1 VKVIEMGAELGK
13 YKSCVS
19 ARSTDKEILKH
30 AQDGGIVTQLFGFA
44 LDEGIIDGAIVAATK
59 EFAHKHPEKAM
70 RDNSNMEFNEPWR
83 PIPCVVTTKAD
94 MIAAAGTKY
103 NISPNV
109 SLIKEATRS
118 FGLDKVGIV
127 GTPCQMQA
135 IRKLQLYPVGARDVG
150 ASIALA
156 LGIFCMENFPY
167 QSILQLVEDHA
178 GMHMDAVKKMEIGKG
193 KFWVY
198 GKRGQVV
205 QLPLKVTHKYEQP
218 GCHVC
223 LDYVA
228 NLGDISTGSV
238 GSPDGWSTVFV
249 RSKIGDSVWAKAM
262 AAGVFETQPIDKV
275 KPGLELVSKLAN
287 EKISKNKKTVE
298 ERATFGVGKGL
309 RNPYI

>member
-1 VKVIEMGAELGK
+1 MGAELGN
-13 YKSCVS
+13 YKTCVS
-19 ARSTDKEILKH
+19 ARSTNKELLMG
-30 AQDGGIVTQLFGFA
+30 AQDGGIVTQLFAFA
-44 LDEGIIDGAIVAATK
+44 LDEGIIDGAIVAVTKDFYKKYPTKCMATFTDDSD
-59 EFAHKHPEKAM
+59 EA
-70 RDNSNMEFNEPWR
+70 WR
-83 PIPCVVTTKAD
+83 PIPAIVTTKAEL
-94 MIAAAGTKY
+94 MESRGTKY
-103 NISPNV
+103 NLSPNV

-135 IRKLQLYPVGARDVG
+135 IRKGQLYPIGLRDVG
-150 ASIALA
+150 DKIALA

-167 QSILQLVEDHA
+167 QSIVQLVEDHA
-178 GMHMDAVKKMEIGKG
+178 AMKMEAVKRMEIGKG

-228 NLGDISTGSV
+228 NLADISTGSV
-238 GSPDGWSTVFV
+238 GSADGWSTVFV
-249 RSKIGDSVWAKAM
+249 RSKIGESVWAKAV
-262 AAGVFETQPIDKV
+262 AAGAFEIQPIDKV

-287 EKISKNKKTVE
+287 EKITKNKATLEARK
-298 ERATFGVGKGL
+298 TFGVGKAL

>member
-1 VKVIEMGAELGK
+1 MGAELGK

-44 LDEGIIDGAIVAATK
+44 LDEGIIDGAIVAGSK

-70 RDNSNMEFNEPWR
+70 MDNSNMEFHEPWR
-83 PIPCVVTTKAD
+83 PIPVVVTSKAD
-94 MIAAAGTKY
+94 LIAAAGTRY

-135 IRKLQLYPVGARDVG
+135 IRKLQLYPIGARDVG

-156 LGIFCMENFPY
+156 VGIFCMENFPY

-178 GMHMDAVKKMEIGKG
+178 AMKTRIRQEDGD
-193 KFWVY
+193 
-198 GKRGQVV
+198 RQGQVLGIRQARTGRPAATQDHPQV
-205 QLPLKVTHKYEQP
+205 RAARLPRLP
-218 GCHVC
+218 RLRC
-223 LDYVA
+223 
-228 NLGDISTGSV
+228 
-238 GSPDGWSTVFV
+238 
-249 RSKIGDSVWAKAM
+249 
-262 AAGVFETQPIDKV
+262 
-275 KPGLELVSKLAN
+275 KP
-287 EKISKNKKTVE
+287 
-298 ERATFGVGKGL
+298 R
-309 RNPYI
+309 

>member
-1 VKVIEMGAELGK
+1 MGAELGK

-30 AQDGGIVTQLFGFA
+30 AQDGGSVTQLFGFA

-59 EFAHKHPEKAM
+59 EFAAKHPAKCM
-70 RDNSNMEFNEPWR
+70 QDNSNYDFAEPWR
-83 PIPCVVTTKAD
+83 PIPAIVNTKAEL
-94 MIAAAGTKY
+94 IAAAGTKY
-103 NISPNV
+103 NISPNMAI
-109 SLIKEATRS
+109 IKEATRS

-135 IRKLQLYPVGARDVG
+135 VRKGQLYPFGLRDVPDK
-150 ASIALA
+150 IALA
-156 LGIFCMENFPY
+156 VGIFCMENFPY

-178 GMHMDAVKKMEIGKG
+178 AMKMESVKKMEIGKG

-228 NLGDISTGSV
+228 NLADISTGSV

-262 AAGVFETQPIDKV
+262 AAGIFETQPIEKV
-275 KPGLELVSKLAN
+275 KPGLELVTKLAN
-287 EKISKNKKTVE
+287 EKITKNKATLDA
-298 ERATFGVGKGL
+298 RATFGVGKGL

>member
-1 VKVIEMGAELGK
+1 MGTELGN
-13 YKSCVS
+13 YKTCVS
-19 ARSTDKEILKH
+19 ARSTNKHLLKH
-30 AQDGGIVTQLFGFA
+30 SQDGGIVTHLLAFA
-44 LDEGIIDGAIVAATK
+44 LGEGIIDGAIVAATK
-59 EFAHKHPEKAM
+59 EFAKANPQKVM
-70 RDNSNMEFNEPWR
+70 MDNSNWDMVEPWR
-83 PIPCVVTTKAD
+83 PIPAVVTTKAD
-94 MIAAAGTKY
+94 LLAAAGTKY

-135 IRKLQLYPVGARDVG
+135 IRKGQLYPIGLRDVG

-178 GMHMDAVKKMEIGKG
+178 AMKMESVKKMEIGKG

-228 NLGDISTGSV
+228 NLADISTGSV

-249 RSKIGDSVWAKAM
+249 RSKIGESVWAKAV
-262 AAGVFETQPIDKV
+262 AAGAFEIQPIDKV

-287 EKISKNKKTVE
+287 EKITKNKATLE
-298 ERATFGVGKGL
+298 ERKTFGVGKAL

>member
-1 VKVIEMGAELGK
+1 MGAELGN

-19 ARSTDKEILKH
+19 ARSTDKEILKY

-59 EFAHKHPEKAM
+59 EFAAKYPSKVMA
-70 RDNSNMEFNEPWR
+70 DNSNFDMIEPWR
-83 PIPCVVTTKAD
+83 PIPAIVQTKAE

-103 NISPNV
+103 NLSPNV

-135 IRKLQLYPVGARDVG
+135 IRKLQLYPIGARDVG

-156 LGIFCMENFPY
+156 VGIFCMENFPY
-167 QSILQLVEDHA
+167 QSILQLVEDHCA
-178 GMHMDAVKKMEIGKG
+178 MKLESVKKMEIGKG

-198 GKRGQVV
+198 GKRGQIV
-205 QLPLKVTHKYEQP
+205 QLPLKVTHKYEQQ
-218 GCHVC
+218 GCKVC

-238 GSPDGWSTVFV
+238 GSPDGWSTVMV
-249 RSKIGDSVWAKAM
+249 RSKIGDSVWGKAM
-262 AAGVFETQPIDKV
+262 AAGCFETQPIEKV
-275 KPGLELVSKLAN
+275 KPGLELVTKLAN
-287 EKISKNKKTVE
+287 EKITKNKATVE
-298 ERATFGVGKGL
+298 ARKTFGVGKAL
-309 RNPYI
+309 RSPYI

>member
-1 VKVIEMGAELGK
+1 MGAELGK
-13 YKSCVS
+13 YKSCIS
-19 ARSTDKEILKH
+19 ARSTDKDILKG
-30 AQDGGIVTQLFGFA
+30 AQDGGIVTSLFAYA
-44 LDEGIIDGAIVAATK
+44 LDAGIIDGAIVAGSYEEDPNVESTASQN
-59 EFAHKHPEKAM
+59 HH
-70 RDNSNMEFNEPWR
+70 WR
-83 PIPCVVTTKAD
+83 PKPVVATTKAELL
-94 MIAAAGTKY
+94 AARGTKY

-118 FGLDKVGIV
+118 FGLDKIGIV

-135 IRKLQLYPVGARDVG
+135 VRKAQLYPVGLRNVG

-178 GMHMDAVKKMEIGKG
+178 AMKLQSVRKMEIGKG

-205 QLPLKVTHKYEQP
+205 QLPLKITHKYEQP

-223 LDYVA
+223 MDYVA
-228 NLGDISTGSV
+228 NLADISTGSV

-249 RSKIGDSVWAKAM
+249 RSKVGDSVWAKAM
-262 AAGVFETQPIDKV
+262 AAGVFETQPIEKV

-287 EKISKNKKTVE
+287 EKITKNRNTLEARK
-298 ERATFGVGKGL
+298 TFGVGKGL
-309 RNPYI
+309 RNPFI

>member
-1 VKVIEMGAELGK
+1 MGAELGK

-44 LDEGIIDGAIVAATK
+44 LDEGIIDGAIVAASK
-59 EFAHKHPEKAM
+59 EFAAKHPAKCM
-70 RDNSNMEFNEPWR
+70 HDNSNYDFAEPWR
-83 PIPCVVTTKAD
+83 PIPAIVNTKAELL
-94 MIAAAGTKY
+94 AAAGTKY
-103 NISPNV
+103 NISPNMA
-109 SLIKEATRS
+109 LIKEATRS
-118 FGLDKVGIV
+118 FGLDKIGIV

-135 IRKLQLYPVGARDVG
+135 TRKAQLYPFGLRDVPDK
-150 ASIALA
+150 IALA
-156 LGIFCMENFPY
+156 VGIFCMENFPY

-178 GMHMDAVKKMEIGKG
+178 AMKMESVKKMEIGKG

-228 NLGDISTGSV
+228 NLADISTGSV

-249 RSKIGDSVWAKAM
+249 RSKVGDSVWAKAM
-262 AAGVFETQPIDKV
+262 AAGIFETQPIEKV
-275 KPGLELVSKLAN
+275 KPGLELVTKLAN
-287 EKISKNKKTVE
+287 EKITKNKATLDARK
-298 ERATFGVGKGL
+298 TFGVGKGL

>member
-1 VKVIEMGAELGK
+1 VRVINMGAELGK
-13 YKSCVS
+13 YKSVVA
-19 ARSTDKEILKH
+19 ARSADKEILKG
-30 AQDGGIVTQLFGFA
+30 AQDGGIVTALFAYA
-44 LDEGIIDGAIVAATK
+44 LDEGIIDGAIVAGSYEDDPNVESTASQN
-59 EFAHKHPEKAM
+59 HH
-70 RDNSNMEFNEPWR
+70 WR
-83 PIPCVVTTKAD
+83 PKPIVATTKAELL
-94 MIAAAGTKY
+94 AARGTKY

-118 FGLDKVGIV
+118 YGLDKVGIV

-135 IRKLQLYPVGARDVG
+135 IRKGQLYPFGWRDVES
-150 ASIALA
+150 SIALA
-156 LGIFCMENFPY
+156 VGIFCMENFPY

-178 GMHMDAVKKMEIGKG
+178 AMKLESVKKMEIGKG

-223 LDYVA
+223 MDYVA
-228 NLGDISTGSV
+228 NLADISTGSV

-262 AAGVFETQPIDKV
+262 AAGVFETQPIEKV

-287 EKISKNKKTVE
+287 EKITKNKNTLEARK
-298 ERATFGVGKGL
+298 TFGVGKAL

>member
-1 VKVIEMGAELGK
+1 VIEMGAELGI
-13 YKSCVS
+13 YKTCVS
-19 ARSTDKEILKH
+19 ARTTNKEILKH
-30 AQDGGIVTQLFGFA
+30 AQDGGIVTQLFAFA

-59 EFAHKHPEKAM
+59 DFAKANPTKVM
-70 RDNSNMEFNEPWR
+70 ADNSNLDFPEPWR
-83 PIPCVVTTKAD
+83 PIPAVVTTKAE
-94 MIAAAGTKY
+94 MLAAAGTKY

-118 FGLDKVGIV
+118 FGLDKIGIV

-135 IRKLQLYPVGARDVG
+135 IRKGQLYPIGLRDVG

-156 LGIFCMENFPY
+156 VGIFCMENFPY
-167 QSILQLVEDHA
+167 QSIIQLVEDHA
-178 GMHMDAVKKMEIGKG
+178 AMKMEAVKKMEIGKG

-198 GKRGQVV
+198 GQRGQVV

-228 NLGDISTGSV
+228 NLADISTGSV

-249 RSKIGDSVWAKAM
+249 RSKIGDSVWAKAV
-262 AAGVFETQPIDKV
+262 AAGCFETQPIEKV
-275 KPGLELVSKLAN
+275 KPGLELVTKLAN
-287 EKISKNKKTVE
+287 EKITKNKATLDARK
-298 ERATFGVGKGL
+298 TFGVGKAL

>member
-1 VKVIEMGAELGK
+1 
-13 YKSCVS
+13 
-19 ARSTDKEILKH
+19 
-30 AQDGGIVTQLFGFA
+30 
-44 LDEGIIDGAIVAATK
+44 
-59 EFAHKHPEKAM
+59 
-70 RDNSNMEFNEPWR
+70 
-83 PIPCVVTTKAD
+83 

-103 NISPNV
+103 NISPNMN
-109 SLIKEATRS
+109 LLKEATRS
-118 FGLDKVGIV
+118 FGLDKIGIV

-135 IRKLQLYPVGARDVG
+135 VRKAQLYPIGMRDVG

-156 LGIFCMENFPY
+156 VGIFCMENFPY

-178 GMHMDAVKKMEIGKG
+178 GMKLESVKKMEIGKG

-198 GKRGQVV
+198 AKRGQVV

-228 NLGDISTGSV
+228 NLADISTGSV

-262 AAGVFETQPIDKV
+262 AAGCFETQPIEKV
-275 KPGLELVSKLAN
+275 KPGLEMVTKLAN
-287 EKISKNKKTVE
+287 EKITKNKKTLE

>member
-1 VKVIEMGAELGK
+1 MGAELGK
-13 YKSCVS
+13 YKSVVA
-19 ARSTDKEILKH
+19 ARSADKEILKG
-30 AQDGGIVTQLFGFA
+30 AQDGGIVTALFAYA
-44 LDEGIIDGAIVAATK
+44 LDEGIIDGAIVAGSYEDDPNVESTASQN
-59 EFAHKHPEKAM
+59 HH
-70 RDNSNMEFNEPWR
+70 WR
-83 PIPCVVTTKAD
+83 PKPIVATTKAELL
-94 MIAAAGTKY
+94 AARGTKY

-118 FGLDKVGIV
+118 YGLDKVGIV

-135 IRKLQLYPVGARDVG
+135 IRKGQLYPFGWRDVES
-150 ASIALA
+150 SIALA
-156 LGIFCMENFPY
+156 VGIFCMENFPY

-178 GMHMDAVKKMEIGKG
+178 AMKLESVKKMEIGKG

-223 LDYVA
+223 MDYVA
-228 NLGDISTGSV
+228 NLADISTGSV

-262 AAGVFETQPIDKV
+262 AAGVFETQPIEKV

-287 EKISKNKKTVE
+287 EKITKNKNTLEARK
-298 ERATFGVGKGL
+298 TFGVGKAL

>member
-1 VKVIEMGAELGK
+1 MGAELGK
-13 YKSCVS
+13 YKTCVS
-19 ARSTDKEILKH
+19 ARSTDKEVLKH
-30 AQDGGIVTQLFGFA
+30 AQDGGIVTSLFGYA
-44 LDEGIIDGAIVAATK
+44 LDAGIIDGAIVAATK

-70 RDNSNMEFNEPWR
+70 RDNSNMEFHEPWR
-83 PIPCVVTTKAD
+83 PIPVIVTSKAD
-94 MIAAAGTKY
+94 LLAAAGTEY

-109 SLIKEATRS
+109 SMIKEATRS

-135 IRKLQLYPVGARDVG
+135 VRKLQLYPIGARDVG

-156 LGIFCMENFPY
+156 VGIFCMENFPY

-178 GMHMDAVKKMEIGKG
+178 AMKLEAVKKMEIGKG

-249 RSKIGDSVWAKAM
+249 RSKIGESVWAKAM
-262 AAGVFETQPIDKV
+262 EAGCFEIQPIEKV
-275 KPGLELVSKLAN
+275 KPGLELVTKLAN
-287 EKISKNKKTVE
+287 EKITKNKNTVE
-298 ERATFGVGKGL
+298 ARKTFGVGKAL

>member
-1 VKVIEMGAELGK
+1 MGAELGK
-13 YKSCVS
+13 YKSVVA
-19 ARSTDKEILKH
+19 ARSADKEILKG
-30 AQDGGIVTQLFGFA
+30 AQDGGIVTSLFAYA
-44 LDEGIIDGAIVAATK
+44 LDEGIIDGAIVAGSYEDDPNVESTASQN
-59 EFAHKHPEKAM
+59 HH
-70 RDNSNMEFNEPWR
+70 WR
-83 PIPCVVTTKAD
+83 PKPIVATTKAELL
-94 MIAAAGTKY
+94 AARGTKY

-118 FGLDKVGIV
+118 YGLDKVGIV

-135 IRKLQLYPVGARDVG
+135 IRKGQLYPFGWRVVES
-150 ASIALA
+150 SIALA
-156 LGIFCMENFPY
+156 VGIFCMENFPY

-178 GMHMDAVKKMEIGKG
+178 AMKLESVKKMEIGKG

-223 LDYVA
+223 MDYVA
-228 NLGDISTGSV
+228 NLADISTGSV

-262 AAGVFETQPIDKV
+262 AAGVFETQPIEKV

-287 EKISKNKKTVE
+287 EKITKNRNTLEARK
-298 ERATFGVGKGL
+298 TFGVGKGL
-309 RNPYI
+309 RNPFI

>member
-1 VKVIEMGAELGK
+1 MGTELGN
-13 YKSCVS
+13 YKTCVS
-19 ARSTDKEILKH
+19 ARSTNKELLKS
-30 AQDGGIVTQLFGFA
+30 AQDGGIVTQLFAFA
-44 LDEGIIDGAIVAATK
+44 LDEGIIDGAIVAASK
-59 EFAHKHPEKAM
+59 EFALKNPSKCMA
-70 RDNSNMEFNEPWR
+70 FNPTLDDIEPWR
-83 PIPCVVTTKAD
+83 PIPAVVSTKAELFE
-94 MIAAAGTKY
+94 ARGTKY

-135 IRKLQLYPVGARDVG
+135 VRKIQLYPIGARDVG

-156 LGIFCMENFPY
+156 VGIFCMENFPY

-178 GMHMDAVKKMEIGKG
+178 AMKMEAVKRMEIGKG

-228 NLGDISTGSV
+228 NLADISTGSV

-262 AAGVFETQPIDKV
+262 AAGCFETQPIEKV
-275 KPGLELVSKLAN
+275 KPGLELVTKLAN
-287 EKISKNKKTVE
+287 EKITKNKATLEGRK
-298 ERATFGVGKGL
+298 TFGVGKAL